1 MKLTKCMCFAP
12 ILLTLLLSA
21 CAINPVTGQ
30 QELMLLSEPEERRL
44 GGQTDLSVVEQYG
57 LYPDSTLNSY
67 VDGLGQQMARLSHR
81 PQLDWSFKVMD
92 SPVVN
97 AFAAPGG
104 YIYVTRGLLA
114 AINDEAE
121 LAGVLGHEIGHVTAR
136 HSARKYS
143 QMLLTSLGV
152 GLGVSL
158 AGDYGDVLE
167 PVLQV
172 GTGLLF
178 LKYSRDDE
186 RQADALAVE
195 YASKAGF
202 SAGHLANF
210 FDSLERM
217 SARDDGDGGRLPEF
231 LSTHPSPANRQA
243 GVLQMA
249 ADWQQRIPE
258 QTLRSDHKGYLRK
271 INGLVYGEDPRKGF
285 REGGWYYLPAQGVQ
299 FRIPDEWSF
308 EKSGLQAQM
317 ADADKKVLVI
327 FQIREGT
334 SIDAAVNAFAESLQA
349 KVLQSKAGTLAGLP
363 SRQVIS
369 QVSSQQRTVRI
380 QSDFILGEGEVFVFH
395 GLAEDADFPRVQT
408 LLAGPA
414 ASFAKITEQD
424 KRDPQPRRIQIK
436 SAPQSTS
443 MQTFLRSQGVDKD
456 LWQEVAWLN
465 GKQLTDQVA
474 VGEWLKV
481 VK

>member
-1 MKLTKCMCFAP
+1 MP
-12 ILLTLLLSA
+12 VLLTLLLSA

-30 QELMLLSEPEERRL
+30 QELMLLSEADERQL
-44 GGQTDLSVVEQYG
+44 GSQTDLSVVEQYG
-57 LYPDSTLNSY
+57 FYPDGALNSY
-67 VDGLGQQMARLSHR
+67 VDSLGQQMARLSHR

-114 AINDEAE
+114 AVNDEAE
-121 LAGVLGHEIGHVTAR
+121 LAGVLGHEIAHVTAR
-136 HSARKYS
+136 HSARRYS
-143 QMLLTSLGV
+143 QTLLTSLGV

-158 AGDYGDVLE
+158 AGDYGDVIE
-167 PVLQV
+167 PLLQV

-202 SAGHLANF
+202 DAGQLANF

-217 SARDDGDGGRLPEF
+217 NAREGEGGRLPEF
-231 LSTHPSPANRQA
+231 FSTHPSPENRQA
-243 GVLQMA
+243 SVRQMA
-249 ADWQQRIPE
+249 ADWQRRLPE
-258 QTLRSDHKGYLRK
+258 RTLRRDHKGYLQR
-271 INGLVYGEDPRKGF
+271 INGLVYGDDPRKGF
-285 REGGWYYLPAQGVQ
+285 REGDWYYLPEPGVQ

-308 EKSGLQAQM
+308 DRSALQARM
-317 ADADKKVLVI
+317 AAADKKALVLFEVK
-327 FQIREGT
+327 EGT
-334 SIDAAVNAFAESLQA
+334 GLDAALSEFVEGMQA
-349 KVLQSKAGTLAGLP
+349 KVLKSTTGTRAGLP

-369 QVSSQQRTVRI
+369 QVSDQQRTIRI
-380 QSDFILGEGEVFVFH
+380 QSDFILGQGQIFVFH
-395 GLAEDADFPRVQT
+395 GLAEDAEFPSRHA

-414 ASFAKITEQD
+414 ASFAKIADQN
-424 KRDPQPRRIQIK
+424 KRERQPRRIQIK
-436 SAPQSTS
+436 AAPQSTS
-443 MQTFLRSQGVDKD
+443 MQAFLRAQGVDKE

-481 VK
+481 AK